1 MHKQIFFRH
10 DKRDA
15 IIAEVQNL
23 RNEKVLVFCQT
34 KVMVDIVERDL
45 HRKNINCVAI
55 HGDKSQTQRDFALN
69 QFKAKGPDSNNVL
82 IATDVASR

>member
-1 MHKQIFFRH
+1 
-10 DKRDA
+10 
-15 IIAEVQNL
+15 
-23 RNEKVLVFCQT
+23 
-34 KVMVDIVERDL
+34 MVDIVERDL